1 MGSSEDCFWLE
12 ELGSRRALDSVVPSS
27 LNNRGVAT
35 VDEINSRNQRM
46 LT

>member
-1 MGSSEDCFWLE
+1 MGSSEDCCWLE
-12 ELGSRRALDSVVPSS
+12 ELGSCHVLDPVVPSS

-35 VDEINSRNQRM
+35 VDEIDSRNQRM